1 MLEIKFIRENAALIK
16 KIAKE
21 KRVICDIDKLLKL
34 DERRREHLHK
44 LEKLKAAHNA
54 DSKGRKGKP
63 SHEEIVGMRERA
75 EEIKIAE
82 EGQRAFEEEYDLE
95 MAQVPNIVH
104 ESVPHGKDESEN
116 VVVRKV
122 GKPPKF
128 AFAPKEHWELGTAL
142 GVIDTE
148 RASHV
153 SGARFAY
160 LKGKLALLQFA
171 LINFAMSVATNEK
184 TLAAIAKKA
193 KLKVSVK
200 PFTPVIPPV
209 LMRPDVMQ
217 KMARLEPREER
228 YHITG
233 DDLYL
238 VGSAEHTLGPLHMGE
253 TLDEAALPIR
263 YIGYSTA
270 FRREAG
276 SYGKD
281 TKGMIRV
288 HQFDKVEFES
298 FTTAEQGIV
307 EQDFLIAI
315 QEYLMQQLGIPYQVV
330 FKCTGDMGAP
340 DFREYD
346 IEAWMPGQGKYRET
360 HTSDYMTDFQARR
373 LNTRYKTAGTPP
385 LTPPRQGGEIGQQ
398 FPPLPEGRLG
408 GVGAKFVHMNDATA
422 LAMSRIPVAI
432 MENYQQ
438 PDGSI
443 KIPEVLVPFCGF
455 DVIK

>member
-1 MLEIKFIRENAALIK
+1 MLDIKFIRENAALVK

-21 KRVICDIDKLLKL
+21 KRVVCDIDKLLKL

-44 LEKLKAAHNA
+44 LEALKAAHNA
-54 DSKGRKGKP
+54 DSKGRKEKP
-63 SHEEIVGMRERA
+63 TREEITGMRERA

-82 EGQRAFEEEYDLE
+82 EGQKAFEDEYDKE

-104 ESVPHGKDESEN
+104 ETVPRGKDESEN
-116 VVVRKV
+116 KVVRKV
-122 GKPPKF
+122 GTPTKF
-128 AFAPKEHWELGTAL
+128 LFTPKEHWELGAAL
-142 GVIDTE
+142 DLIDSE
-148 RASHV
+148 QASHV
-153 SGARFAY
+153 SGARFVY

-184 TLAAIAKKA
+184 TLAEIAKKA
-193 KLKVSVK
+193 KLKVSTK

-209 LMRPDVMQ
+209 LMHADVMQ

-228 YHITG
+228 YHVQS

-298 FTTAEQGIV
+298 FTTAEQGIA

-315 QEYLMQQLGIPYQVV
+315 QEYLMQELGIPYQVV
-330 FKCTGDMGAP
+330 YKCTGDMGAP
-340 DFREYD
+340 DYREFD
-346 IEAWMPGQGKYRET
+346 IECFMPGQGKYRET
-360 HTSDYMTDFQARR
+360 HTSDYMTDYQTRR
-373 LNTRYKTAGTPP
+373 LNTRYKQSAV
-385 LTPPRQGGEIGQQ
+385 GGKQSAE
-398 FPPLPEGRLG
+398 
-408 GVGAKFVHMNDATA
+408 FVHTNDATVFA
-422 LAMSRIPVAI
+422 IGRTLIAI

-443 KIPEVLVPFCGF
+443 KVPKVLVPFCGF
-455 DVIK
+455 DKI

>member
-1 MLEIKFIRENAALIK
+1 MLDIRFIRENAALVK

-21 KRVICDIDKLLKL
+21 KRVVCDIDNLLKL
-34 DERRREHLHK
+34 DERRREHLTK
-44 LEKLKAAHNA
+44 LEGLRAAQNQG
-54 DSKGRKGKP
+54 SSGRKEKP
-63 SHEEIVGMRERA
+63 SADELVKMKKLS
-75 EEIKIAE
+75 EEIKVVE
-82 EGQRAFEEEYDLE
+82 EGQKAFEDEFTVL
-95 MAQVPNIVH
+95 MSQVPNIVH
-104 ESVPHGKDESEN
+104 ETVPEGKDESEN
-116 VVVRKV
+116 KVVRKV
-122 GKPPKF
+122 GTPTKF
-128 AFAPKEHWELGTAL
+128 NFTPKEHWELGAAL
-142 GVIDTE
+142 GLIDSE
-148 RASHV
+148 QASKV
-153 SGARFAY
+153 SGARFVY

-171 LINFAMSVATNEK
+171 LINFAFSVATNEK
-184 TLAAIAKKA
+184 ILAEIAKKA
-193 KLKVSVK
+193 KLKVSIK
-200 PFTPVIPPV
+200 PFLPVIPPV
-209 LMRPDVMQ
+209 LMRADVMQ

-238 VGSAEHTLGPLHMGE
+238 VGSAEHTMGPLHMGE
-253 TLDEAALPIR
+253 TLDEKELPIR

-298 FTTAEQGIV
+298 FTSAGEGLV

-315 QEYLMQQLGIPYQVV
+315 QEYMMQKLGIPYQVV

-340 DFREYD
+340 DYREYD

-360 HTSDYMTDFQARR
+360 HTADYMTDYQARR
-373 LNTRYKTAGTPP
+373 LNTRYKPTDSQKFSSDPIRANSH
-385 LTPPRQGGEIGQQ
+385 
-398 FPPLPEGRLG
+398 
-408 GVGAKFVHMNDATA
+408 FVHMNDATA

-438 PDGSI
+438 KDGSI
-443 KIPEVLVPFCGF
+443 KVPEVLTKYCGF
-455 DVIK
+455 DTITVQDNS

>member
-1 MLEIKFIRENAALIK
+1 MLDIKFIREHVAEIK

-21 KRVICDIDKLLKL
+21 KRVVCDIDKLLKL
-34 DERRREHLHK
+34 DERRREHMHK
-44 LEKLKAAHNA
+44 LEMLRAAHNA
-54 DSKGRKGKP
+54 QSNRKGKP
-63 SHEEIVGMRERA
+63 TKEEIAEMRKVA
-75 EEIKIAE
+75 EEIKVVE
-82 EGQRAFEEEYDLE
+82 EGQKAFDDEFEVL
-95 MAQVPNIVH
+95 MHQVPNIVH
-104 ESVPHGKDESEN
+104 ESVPQGKNESEN
-116 VVVRKV
+116 KVVRKV
-122 GKPPKF
+122 GEPTKF
-128 AFAPKEHWELGTAL
+128 SFKPKEHWELGAAL
-142 GVIDTE
+142 DLIDSE
-148 RASHV
+148 QASHV
-153 SGARFAY
+153 SGARFVY

-184 TLAAIAKKA
+184 TLTEIAKKA
-193 KLKVSVK
+193 KLKVSTK
-200 PFTPVIPPV
+200 PFVPVIPPV
-209 LMRPDVMQ
+209 LMHADVMN

-228 YHITG
+228 YHVQS

-253 TLDEAALPIR
+253 TLSEADLPIR

-298 FTTAEQGIV
+298 FTTQEQGIV

-330 FKCTGDMGAP
+330 YKCTGDMGAP

-360 HTSDYMTDFQARR
+360 HTADYMTDYQARR
-373 LNTRYKTAGTPP
+373 LNTRYKPTNSHKFASDPIRTNSH
-385 LTPPRQGGEIGQQ
+385 
-398 FPPLPEGRLG
+398 
-408 GVGAKFVHMNDATA
+408 FVHMNDATA
-422 LAMSRIPVAI
+422 IAMSRIPVAI

-438 PDGSI
+438 QDGSI
-443 KIPEVLVPFCGF
+443 KVPKVLVPFCGF

>member
-1 MLEIKFIRENAALIK
+1 MLDIKFIRENAAQIK

-21 KRVICDIDKLLKL
+21 KRVEVDIDKLLKL
-34 DERRREHLHK
+34 DERRREHMHK
-44 LEKLKAAHNA
+44 LEVLRAAHNA
-54 DSKGRKGKP
+54 QSNRKGKP
-63 SHEEIVGMRERA
+63 TKEEITDMRKVA
-75 EEIKIAE
+75 EEIKIVE
-82 EGQRAFEEEYDLE
+82 EGQKAFEDEYGAL
-95 MAQVPNIVH
+95 MHKVPNLVH
-104 ESVPHGKDESEN
+104 ETVPHGKGEGEN
-116 VVVRKV
+116 KVVRKV
-122 GKPPKF
+122 GTLKKF
-128 AFAPKEHWELGTAL
+128 DFKPKEHFELGAEL
-142 GVIDTE
+142 GLIDSE
-148 RASHV
+148 RASKV
-153 SGARFAY
+153 SGARFVY

-171 LINFAMSVATNEK
+171 LINFAFSVATSEK
-184 TLAAIAKKA
+184 ILAEIAKKA
-193 KLKVSVK
+193 KLKVSAK
-200 PFTPVIPPV
+200 PFVPVIPPV
-209 LMRPDVMQ
+209 LMHANVMH

-228 YHITG
+228 YHIQS
-233 DDLYL
+233 DNLYL
-238 VGSAEHTLGPLHMGE
+238 VGSAEHTLGPLHMNE
-253 TLDEAALPIR
+253 TLEEAILPIR

-298 FTTAEQGIV
+298 FTTPEQGIA

-360 HTSDYMTDFQARR
+360 HTSDYMTDYQARR
-373 LNTRYKTAGTPP
+373 LNTRYKPADSHKFANDSI
-385 LTPPRQGGEIGQQ
+385 RINSH
-398 FPPLPEGRLG
+398 
-408 GVGAKFVHMNDATA
+408 FVHMNDATA

-438 PDGSI
+438 QDGSI
-443 KIPEVLVPFCGF
+443 KVPEVLVPFCGF
-455 DVIK
+455 EIIS